1 MYEDPATKKFILI
14 GEMKIQMASTQNY
27 LMSSYKSQLGTVQG
41 SGYDCR
47 KHAHEADVRLVEGST
62 NGLWSGVSYHVPW
75 IRQTAAQMGEVIC
88 D

>member
-14 GEMKIQMASTQNY
+14 GEIKIQMPST
-27 LMSSYKSQLGTVQG
+27 LMSYKSQLGTVQG

-75 IRQTAAQMGEVIC
+75 IRQTAAEMGEVIC